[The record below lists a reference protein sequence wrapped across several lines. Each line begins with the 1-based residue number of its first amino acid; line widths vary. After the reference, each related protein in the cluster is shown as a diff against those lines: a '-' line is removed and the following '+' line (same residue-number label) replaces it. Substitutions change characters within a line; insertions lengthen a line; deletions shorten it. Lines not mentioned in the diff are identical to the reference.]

1 LNTLAVAAPSFIH
14 AFQDSDSTIITV
26 SRDAAGQRLLRS
38 VPAEH
43 VVFMLSEEVDAA
55 FERTLRNTQLVK
67 GIKREGR
74 FVRVSFRTHDA
85 RDRFCFNYASP
96 VKQLGLK
103 TFEGDVS
110 PVLRYVLENKVKIAR
125 PRRVYLDIETDSRV
139 PFSRKG
145 DMRVLAWC
153 LVDEDGAA
161 HMGVLEEDTDR
172 SERDLLVR
180 LWEALNQFDQ
190 VLAWNGD
197 NFDFPVL
204 AERSSRRGIQVDPRH
219 WLWLDH
225 LVLFAKMN
233 KNAAESAEEK
243 QSMRLNDI
251 AQALVGE
258 GKEETPPEVA
268 AIFGNK
274 SIGALAWDLWEA
286 GEEMR
291 QLLARYNW
299 RDTDLLR
306 RIEEESGYVSLFDT
320 LCDVCHVFGDT
331 NGLNP
336 TKQVD
341 GFMLELGMEADY
353 KFPSQTY
360 RETIDKFKGAFV
372 MEPEGVGI
380 QRNVHVCD
388 FASLYPS
395 IILTWNMSPET
406 LHRGAGKKPSVEDGY
421 ALSPLTGFLF
431 SQDTKGILVRA
442 LETALEM
449 RKYWTA
455 LKASL
460 PPGTPEWVSAD
471 RMATAYK
478 VFANSFYGVV
488 GSPFSRFFERA
499 IAESVTQC
507 GVWLAKGTAEEA
519 RKWGFTVIYMDTDSV
534 FVKGCTREDFE
545 RFTAFCNTTLYP
557 AMLDVVGCRENKIK
571 LAYEKEFERIIF
583 CAGKKY
589 CNPPEAPIW
598 MADMTFKPLGEI
610 EVGDEIVGW
619 ADTKQMSTPKKRRL
633 VTTKVVAVHRH
644 RAPIVKVTF
653 ASGRTLRCT
662 ADHRWMHANR
672 AVRSGSEFITPKVGR
687 QLAHVVDVPKEL
699 SSDEKL
705 AAAWLGGMF
714 DGEGSMSGKSRGQ
727 IVISQSERANP
738 EVCSRLES
746 TFALLGI
753 DYGKWSQKQGE
764 CIVYAI
770 RGGKQARLNFAN
782 WCKPAKWKKIA
793 KAILGHRFAA
803 ADRIVKIE
811 PDGVGTVIGL
821 TTKTGNYV
829 AWGFA
834 SKNCGSYKH
843 YKGTDATANSKP
855 EIKGIEYKR
864 GDSSLLAR
872 DLQAE
877 VIDMLVGGLKV
888 APVDVPTED
897 IALYQASIERARQ
910 RVLEAPLTLEQ
921 VRVSKS
927 VNKELNDY
935 KQGVKLDGTLK
946 AQPPHVMLAKMM
958 KARGQ
963 EVSEGTRV
971 EYVMV
976 DELAKGTARFV
987 LAEDFDGTVDRFY
1000 LWEKLVFPPTLRLL
1014 SKAFPDVD
1022 WSKWKKVRPPKP
1034 KAPRKSRQKPGLLSA
1049 PAAALSAL
1057 DEEEDDD
1064 EEA

>member
-1 LNTLAVAAPSFIH
+1 LNSLAVVAPSFIH

-110 PVLRYVLENKVKIAR
+110 PVLRHVLENKVKIAR

-172 SERDLLVR
+172 AERDLLVQF
-180 LWEALNQFDQ
+180 WEALNQFDQ

-197 NFDFPVL
+197 NFDFPVI

-225 LVLFAKMN
+225 LTLFARMN

-243 QSMRLNDI
+243 QSMSLNAI
-251 AQALVGE
+251 AQAIVGE

-274 SIGALAWDLWEA
+274 SLGALAWQLWEA
-286 GEEMR
+286 GGEMR

-306 RIEEESGYVSLFDT
+306 RIEEESGYVALFDT
-320 LCDVCHVFGDT
+320 LCDVCHVFGDS

-360 RETIDKFKGAFV
+360 RESIDKFKGAFV

-421 ALSPLTGFLF
+421 ALSPLTGFMF
-431 SQDTKGILVRA
+431 SQETKGILVRA

-545 RFTAFCNTTLYP
+545 RFTAFCNSTLYP
-557 AMLDVVGCRENKIK
+557 AMLAVVGCRENKIK
-571 LAYEKEFERIIF
+571 LAYEKEFDRIIF

-589 CNPPEAPIW
+589 
-598 MADMTFKPLGEI
+598 
-610 EVGDEIVGW
+610 VG
-619 ADTKQMSTPKKRRL
+619 AYL
-633 VTTKVVAVHRH
+633 
-644 RAPIVKVTF
+644 
-653 ASGRTLRCT
+653 
-662 ADHRWMHANR
+662 
-672 AVRSGSEFITPKVGR
+672 
-687 QLAHVVDVPKEL
+687 
-699 SSDEKL
+699 
-705 AAAWLGGMF
+705 
-714 DGEGSMSGKSRGQ
+714 
-727 IVISQSERANP
+727 
-738 EVCSRLES
+738 
-746 TFALLGI
+746 
-753 DYGKWSQKQGE
+753 
-764 CIVYAI
+764 
-770 RGGKQARLNFAN
+770 
-782 WCKPAKWKKIA
+782 
-793 KAILGHRFAA
+793 
-803 ADRIVKIE
+803 
-811 PDGVGTVIGL
+811 
-821 TTKTGNYV
+821 
-829 AWGFA
+829 
-834 SKNCGSYKH
+834 H
-843 YKGTDATANSKP
+843 YKGTAANENSKP

-864 GDSSLLAR
+864 GDSLLLAR

-910 RVLEAPLTLEQ
+910 KVLEAPLTLEQ

-927 VNKELNDY
+927 VSMDLSEY

-1022 WSKWKKVRPPKP
+1022 WKPWKKVRPPKP
-1034 KAPRKSRQKPGLLSA
+1034 KAPRKPRQKPGRLSA
-1049 PAAALSAL
+1049 PVAALSAP